1 MELSRLSLFTLFL
14 SLEDQCPFQYELFGI
29 RGFLLRRVFFAWEAP
44 WGKVLTLD
52 QLQRRGWNALTDP
65 QRARTPAVSE
75 YWKPLAEDMDL
86 SAGIEAEYH
95 HKNNRVDGLTH
106 KHLGSIGLHSI

>member
-1 MELSRLSLFTLFL
+1 MNVEEEQFYNSFIQASVVLSRSRIKWALMS
-14 SLEDQCPFQYELFGI
+14 DQEKKKKVGI
-29 RGFLLRRVFFAWEAP
+29 D
-44 WGKVLTLD
+44 VLHMVEMPQDTKIV
-52 QLQRRGWNALTDP
+52 NALTDP
-65 QRARTPAVSE
+65 QRVRTPAISE